1 MLIPLYIRKLLII
14 TTMAIIGKIREKS
27 GLLVTIVGLGLF
39 LFIIPVNDLLQQF
52 SGGTNSTLGLFNN
65 SEIDANDWK
74 YYNRENL
81 TRNNL
86 RINNLNS
93 GGNGSLTSADE
104 DQIKVTSWNQMISDT
119 IYHYELNKIGIKVS
133 ADELNQGLLNG
144 ENPLPSS
151 LKELFVKN
159 GLYNKDSFNIWK
171 TNRIINLPDNPESK
185 KDLKNNIE
193 DPLKNERR
201 INKYSS
207 MIKNGVLGT
216 IQEGKRAA
224 NEEKISSNIKY
235 IFISYDDIN
244 DTLINVD
251 ENEKKN
257 FYDLHSNEKIWD
269 QRQDLVSY
277 DYSILTFKPS
287 SSDIDNYTSRMES
300 LKEDFKSSKNDSL
313 FVANYAETP
322 MTVQSPYGPRPS
334 GNFTG
339 QPYKGGKFSSF
350 IDEKIKN
357 GNKKD
362 IIGPFVN
369 GDKIQLVKIYETGD
383 EEQAKVRHILINSKE
398 GDLDDAKNKKLADS
412 ILYVIRRDSSKFRS
426 LVSKYSD
433 DPGSISNGGV
443 YSWFPKGQMVPEF
456 EEFSF
461 TKKIGRSGVVRT
473 NYGFHV
479 IQVLGRKVGSFKKIA
494 IVDETIQVSKA
505 TQNEFYDSVALAF
518 YYKADST
525 NFNNAADELGF
536 EVKSSGYVPLIYPN
550 RRSSGLYGPSDL
562 NRNMNISRWAFNSN
576 VGDLLEPEYISNNQ
590 LVLAVVKEKIIAD
603 EVSFNNLAS
612 LMEPMVKNYLKANY
626 YKNKYSSKISNIK
639 SIDSISNLLKGNV
652 DNKFVKYS
660 DANIG
665 NNTQELAEPKVMA
678 YIFNLSANEIS
689 PIIEGKKGIYIIQN
703 ISTNSNSIVEENS
716 VIQKSELQQKEM
728 RTQIEQ
734 GYYPALYNSY
744 KVRDDRAKNM
754 IMSN

>member
-1 MLIPLYIRKLLII
+1 
-14 TTMAIIGKIREKS
+14 MAIIGKIREKS
-27 GLLVTIVGLGLF
+27 GLLVTMVGLGLF
-39 LFIIPVNDLLQQF
+39 LFIIPVNDLLNQF
-52 SGGTNSTLGLFNN
+52 SGGANSTLGLFNN

-74 YYNRENL
+74 YYFKENR

-86 RINNLNS
+86 RMNNMNS

-104 DQIKVTSWNQMISDT
+104 DQLKVTTWNQMISDT
-119 IYHYELNKIGIKVS
+119 IYHFELEKVGLNVS
-133 ADELNQGLLNG
+133 AEELNQGLLNG

-151 LKELFVKN
+151 LKELFVKD

-185 KDLKNNIE
+185 RDLKNNIE

-201 INKYSS
+201 INKYGA
-207 MIKNGVLGT
+207 MLQNGVFT
-216 IQEGKRAA
+216 TVQEAKKFA
-224 NEEKISSNIKY
+224 NEDKISANIKY
-235 IFISYDDIN
+235 VFVSYDNIN
-244 DTLINVD
+244 DTLISLD
-251 ENEKKN
+251 EQKRQEYYNE
-257 FYDLHSNEKIWD
+257 HSNEKVWE
-269 QRQDLVSY
+269 QRQNLVSY

-287 SSDIDNYTSRMES
+287 ASDIRNYTERMES
-300 LKEDFKSSKNDSL
+300 LKEDFQSSKNDSL

-322 MTVQSPYGPRPS
+322 MMVQSPYGPRPS

-357 GNKKD
+357 SSKGD

-398 GDLDDAKNKKLADS
+398 GDVDDDKNKRLADS
-412 ILYVIRRDSSKFRS
+412 ILYAVRRDSSKFSS

-433 DPGSISNGGV
+433 DPGSVANGGV

-461 TKKIGRSGVVRT
+461 SKRIGKSGVVRT
-473 NYGFHV
+473 TYGFHI
-479 IQVLGRKVGSFKKIA
+479 IQVLGRKTGSFKKIA
-494 IVDETIQVSKA
+494 VVDETIQVSKT
-505 TQNEFYDSVALAF
+505 TQNEYYDSVALAF

-525 NFNNAADELGF
+525 DFTSAADEYGF

-550 RRSSGLYGPSDL
+550 RRTSGLYGPADL
-562 NRNMNISRWAFNSN
+562 NRNMNIARWAFNSN
-576 VGDLLEPEYISNNQ
+576 SGDLLEPEYISNNQ
-590 LVLAVVKEKIIAD
+590 LVLAVVKEKIDAD
-603 EVSFNNLAS
+603 VTSYKNLNT
-612 LMEPMVKNYLKANY
+612 LMEPLMKNHLKAIY
-626 YKNKYSSKISNIK
+626 YQKTFANNISSLKTIDSVSKILSSNVE
-639 SIDSISNLLKGNV
+639 S
-652 DNKFVKYS
+652 KFVKYS
-660 DANIG
+660 DVNIG
-665 NNTQELAEPKVMA
+665 NNSQEVAEPKVMA
-678 YIFNLSANEIS
+678 YIFSLDVNEIS
-689 PIIEGKKGIYIIQN
+689 PIIEGKKGVYIIQAESQN
-703 ISTNSNSIVEENS
+703 NNSVVDERSISTKAES
-716 VIQKSELQQKEM
+716 KQKEI

-754 IMSN
+754 ILSN

>member
-1 MLIPLYIRKLLII
+1 
-14 TTMAIIGKIREKS
+14 MAIIGKIREKS
-27 GLLVTIVGLGLF
+27 GLLVTMVGLGLF
-39 LFIIPVNDLLQQF
+39 LFIIPVNDLLNQF
-52 SGGTNSTLGLFNN
+52 SGGANSTLGLFNN

-74 YYNRENL
+74 YYFKENR

-86 RINNLNS
+86 RMNNMNS

-104 DQIKVTSWNQMISDT
+104 DQLKVTTWNQMISDT
-119 IYHYELNKIGIKVS
+119 IYHFELEKVGLSVS
-133 ADELNQGLLNG
+133 AEELNQGLLNG

-151 LKELFVKN
+151 LKELFVKD

-185 KDLKNNIE
+185 RDLKNNIE

-201 INKYSS
+201 INKYGA
-207 MIKNGVLGT
+207 MLQNGVFT
-216 IQEGKRAA
+216 TVQEAKKFA
-224 NEEKISSNIKY
+224 NEDKISANIKY
-235 IFISYDDIN
+235 VFVSYDNIN
-244 DTLINVD
+244 DTLISLD
-251 ENEKKN
+251 EQKRQEYYNE
-257 FYDLHSNEKIWD
+257 HSNEKVWE
-269 QRQDLVSY
+269 QRQNLVSY
-277 DYSILTFKPS
+277 EYSILTFKPS
-287 SSDIDNYTSRMES
+287 ASDIRNYTERMES
-300 LKEDFKSSKNDSL
+300 LKEDFQSSKNDSL

-322 MTVQSPYGPRPS
+322 MMVQSPYGPRPS

-357 GNKKD
+357 SSKGD

-398 GDLDDAKNKKLADS
+398 GDVDDDKNKRLADS
-412 ILYVIRRDSSKFRS
+412 ILYAVRRDSSSKFSS

-433 DPGSISNGGV
+433 DPGSVANGGV

-461 TKKIGRSGVVRT
+461 SKRIGKSGVVRT
-473 NYGFHV
+473 TYGFHI
-479 IQVLGRKVGSFKKIA
+479 IQVLGRKTGSFKKIA
-494 IVDETIQVSKA
+494 VVDETIQVSKT
-505 TQNEFYDSVALAF
+505 TQNEYYDSVALAF

-525 NFNNAADELGF
+525 DFTTAADEYGF

-550 RRSSGLYGPSDL
+550 RRTSGLYGPADL
-562 NRNMNISRWAFNSN
+562 NRNMNIARWAFNSN
-576 VGDLLEPEYISNNQ
+576 SGDLLEPEYISNNQ
-590 LVLAVVKEKIIAD
+590 LVLAVVKEKIDAD
-603 EVSFNNLAS
+603 VTSYKNLNT
-612 LMEPMVKNYLKANY
+612 LMEPLMKNHLKAIY
-626 YKNKYSSKISNIK
+626 YQKTFANKISSLKTIDSVSKILTSNVE
-639 SIDSISNLLKGNV
+639 S
-652 DNKFVKYS
+652 KFVKYS
-660 DANIG
+660 DVNIG
-665 NNTQELAEPKVMA
+665 NNSQEVAEPKVMA
-678 YIFNLSANEIS
+678 YIFSLDVNEIS
-689 PIIEGKKGIYIIQN
+689 PIIEGKKGVYIIQAESQN
-703 ISTNSNSIVEENS
+703 NNSVVEERSISTKAES
-716 VIQKSELQQKEM
+716 KQKEI

-754 IMSN
+754 ILSN

>member
-1 MLIPLYIRKLLII
+1 
-14 TTMAIIGKIREKS
+14 MAIIGKIREKS
-27 GLLVTIVGLGLF
+27 GLLVTMVGLGLF
-39 LFIIPVNDLLQQF
+39 LFIIPVNDLLNQF
-52 SGGTNSTLGLFNN
+52 SGGANSTLGLFNN

-74 YYNRENL
+74 YYFKENR

-86 RINNLNS
+86 RMNNMNS

-104 DQIKVTSWNQMISDT
+104 DQLKVTTWNQMISDT
-119 IYHYELNKIGIKVS
+119 IYHFELEKVGLSVS
-133 ADELNQGLLNG
+133 AEELNQGLLNG

-151 LKELFVKN
+151 LKELFVKD

-185 KDLKNNIE
+185 RDLKNNIE

-201 INKYSS
+201 INKYGA
-207 MIKNGVLGT
+207 MLQNGVFT
-216 IQEGKRAA
+216 TVQEAKKFA
-224 NEEKISSNIKY
+224 NEDKISANIKY
-235 IFISYDDIN
+235 VFVSYDNIN
-244 DTLINVD
+244 DTLISLD
-251 ENEKKN
+251 EQKRQEYYNE
-257 FYDLHSNEKIWD
+257 HSNEKVWE
-269 QRQDLVSY
+269 QRQNLVSY

-287 SSDIDNYTSRMES
+287 ASDIRNYTERMES
-300 LKEDFKSSKNDSL
+300 LKEDFQSSKNDSL

-322 MTVQSPYGPRPS
+322 MMVQSPYGPRPS

-357 GNKKD
+357 SSKGD

-398 GDLDDAKNKKLADS
+398 GDVDDDKNKRLADS
-412 ILYVIRRDSSKFRS
+412 ILYAVRRDSSKFSS

-433 DPGSISNGGV
+433 DPGSVANGGV

-461 TKKIGRSGVVRT
+461 SKRIGKSGVVRT
-473 NYGFHV
+473 TYGFHI
-479 IQVLGRKVGSFKKIA
+479 IQVLGRKTGSFKKIA
-494 IVDETIQVSKA
+494 VVDETIQVSKT
-505 TQNEFYDSVALAF
+505 TQNEYYDSVALAF

-525 NFNNAADELGF
+525 DFTSAADEYGF

-550 RRSSGLYGPSDL
+550 RRTSGLYGPADL
-562 NRNMNISRWAFNSN
+562 NRNMNIARWAFNSN
-576 VGDLLEPEYISNNQ
+576 SGDLLEPEYISNNQ
-590 LVLAVVKEKIIAD
+590 LVLAVVKEKIDAD
-603 EVSFNNLAS
+603 VTSYKNLNT
-612 LMEPMVKNYLKANY
+612 LMEPLMKNHLKAIY
-626 YKNKYSSKISNIK
+626 YQKTFANNISSLKTIDSVSKILSSNVE
-639 SIDSISNLLKGNV
+639 S
-652 DNKFVKYS
+652 KFVKYS
-660 DANIG
+660 DVNIG
-665 NNTQELAEPKVMA
+665 NNSQEVAEPKVMA
-678 YIFNLSANEIS
+678 YIFSLDVNEIS
-689 PIIEGKKGIYIIQN
+689 PIIEGKKGVYIIQAESQN
-703 ISTNSNSIVEENS
+703 NNSVVDERSISTKAES
-716 VIQKSELQQKEM
+716 KQKEI

-754 IMSN
+754 ILSN

>member
-1 MLIPLYIRKLLII
+1 
-14 TTMAIIGKIREKS
+14 MAIIGKIREKS
-27 GLLVTIVGLGLF
+27 GLLVTMVGLGLF
-39 LFIIPVNDLLQQF
+39 LFIIPVNDLLNQF
-52 SGGTNSTLGLFNN
+52 SGGANSTLGLFNN

-74 YYNRENL
+74 YYFKENR

-86 RINNLNS
+86 RMNNMNS

-104 DQIKVTSWNQMISDT
+104 DQLKVTTWNQMISDT
-119 IYHYELNKIGIKVS
+119 IYHFELEKVGLSVS
-133 ADELNQGLLNG
+133 AEELNQGLLNG

-151 LKELFVKN
+151 LKELFVKD

-185 KDLKNNIE
+185 RDLKNNIE

-201 INKYSS
+201 INKYGA
-207 MIKNGVLGT
+207 MLQNGVFT
-216 IQEGKRAA
+216 TVQEAKKFA
-224 NEEKISSNIKY
+224 NEDKISANIKY
-235 IFISYDDIN
+235 VFVSYDNIN
-244 DTLINVD
+244 DTLISLD
-251 ENEKKN
+251 EQKRQEYYNE
-257 FYDLHSNEKIWD
+257 HSNEKVWE
-269 QRQDLVSY
+269 QRQNLVSY
-277 DYSILTFKPS
+277 EYSILTFKPS
-287 SSDIDNYTSRMES
+287 ASDIRNYTERMES
-300 LKEDFKSSKNDSL
+300 LKEDFQSSKNDSL

-322 MTVQSPYGPRPS
+322 MMVQSPYGPRPS

-357 GNKKD
+357 SSKGD

-398 GDLDDAKNKKLADS
+398 GDVDDDKNKRLADS
-412 ILYVIRRDSSKFRS
+412 ILYAVRRDSSKFSS

-433 DPGSISNGGV
+433 DPGSVANGGV

-461 TKKIGRSGVVRT
+461 SKRIGKSGVVRT
-473 NYGFHV
+473 TYGFHI
-479 IQVLGRKVGSFKKIA
+479 IQVLGRKTGSFKKIA
-494 IVDETIQVSKA
+494 VVDETIQVSKT
-505 TQNEFYDSVALAF
+505 TQNEYYDSVALAF

-525 NFNNAADELGF
+525 DFNTAADEYGF

-550 RRSSGLYGPSDL
+550 RRTSGLYGPADL
-562 NRNMNISRWAFNSN
+562 NRNMNIARWAFNSN
-576 VGDLLEPEYISNNQ
+576 SGDLLEPEYISNNQ
-590 LVLAVVKEKIIAD
+590 LVLAVVKEKIDAD
-603 EVSFNNLAS
+603 VTSYKNLNT
-612 LMEPMVKNYLKANY
+612 LMEPLMKNHLKAIY
-626 YKNKYSSKISNIK
+626 YQKTFANKISSLKTIDSVSKILTSNVE
-639 SIDSISNLLKGNV
+639 S
-652 DNKFVKYS
+652 KFVKYS
-660 DANIG
+660 DINIG
-665 NNTQELAEPKVMA
+665 NNSQEVAEPKVMA
-678 YIFNLSANEIS
+678 YIFSLDVNEIS
-689 PIIEGKKGIYIIQN
+689 PIIEGKKGVYIIQAESQN
-703 ISTNSNSIVEENS
+703 NNSVVDERSISTKAES
-716 VIQKSELQQKEM
+716 KQKEI

-754 IMSN
+754 ILSN

>member
-1 MLIPLYIRKLLII
+1 
-14 TTMAIIGKIREKS
+14 MAIIGKIREKS
-27 GLLVTIVGLGLF
+27 GLLVTMVGLGLF
-39 LFIIPVNDLLQQF
+39 LFIIPVNDLLNQF
-52 SGGTNSTLGLFNN
+52 SGGANSTLGLFNN

-74 YYNRENL
+74 YYFKENR

-86 RINNLNS
+86 RMNNMNS

-104 DQIKVTSWNQMISDT
+104 DQLKVTTWNQMISDT
-119 IYHYELNKIGIKVS
+119 IYHFELEKVGLSVS
-133 ADELNQGLLNG
+133 AEELNQGLLNG

-151 LKELFVKN
+151 LKELFVKD

-185 KDLKNNIE
+185 RDLKNNIE

-201 INKYSS
+201 INKYGA
-207 MIKNGVLGT
+207 MLQNGVFT
-216 IQEGKRAA
+216 TVQEAKKFA
-224 NEEKISSNIKY
+224 NEDKISANIKY
-235 IFISYDDIN
+235 VFVSYDNIN
-244 DTLINVD
+244 DTLISLD
-251 ENEKKN
+251 EQKRQEYYNE
-257 FYDLHSNEKIWD
+257 HSNEKVWE
-269 QRQDLVSY
+269 QRQNLVSY

-287 SSDIDNYTSRMES
+287 ASDIRNYTERMES
-300 LKEDFKSSKNDSL
+300 LKEDFQSSKNDSL

-322 MTVQSPYGPRPS
+322 MMVQSPYGPRPS

-357 GNKKD
+357 SSKGD

-398 GDLDDAKNKKLADS
+398 GDVDDDKNKRLADS
-412 ILYVIRRDSSKFRS
+412 ILYAVRRDSSKFSS

-433 DPGSISNGGV
+433 DPGSVANGGV

-461 TKKIGRSGVVRT
+461 SKRIGKSGVVRT
-473 NYGFHV
+473 TYGFHI
-479 IQVLGRKVGSFKKIA
+479 IQVLGRKTGSFKKIA
-494 IVDETIQVSKA
+494 VVDETIQVSKT
-505 TQNEFYDSVALAF
+505 TQNEYYDSVALAF

-525 NFNNAADELGF
+525 DFTTAADEYGF

-550 RRSSGLYGPSDL
+550 RRTSGLYGPADL
-562 NRNMNISRWAFNSN
+562 NRNMNIARWAFNSN
-576 VGDLLEPEYISNNQ
+576 SGDLLEPEYISNNQ
-590 LVLAVVKEKIIAD
+590 LVLAVVKEKIDAD
-603 EVSFNNLAS
+603 VTSYKNLNT
-612 LMEPMVKNYLKANY
+612 LMEPLMKNHLKAIY
-626 YKNKYSSKISNIK
+626 YQKTFANNISSLKTIDSVSKILTSNVE
-639 SIDSISNLLKGNV
+639 S
-652 DNKFVKYS
+652 KFVKYS
-660 DANIG
+660 DVNIG
-665 NNTQELAEPKVMA
+665 NNSQEVAEPKVMA
-678 YIFNLSANEIS
+678 YIFSLDVNEIS
-689 PIIEGKKGIYIIQN
+689 PIIEGKKGVYIIQAESQN
-703 ISTNSNSIVEENS
+703 NNSVVDERSISTKAES
-716 VIQKSELQQKEM
+716 KQKEI

-754 IMSN
+754 ILSN

>member
-1 MLIPLYIRKLLII
+1 
-14 TTMAIIGKIREKS
+14 MAIIGKIREKS
-27 GLLVTIVGLGLF
+27 GLLVTMVGLGLF
-39 LFIIPVNDLLQQF
+39 LFIIPVNDLLNQF
-52 SGGTNSTLGLFNN
+52 SGGANSTLGLFNN

-74 YYNRENL
+74 YYFKENR

-86 RINNLNS
+86 RMNNMNS

-104 DQIKVTSWNQMISDT
+104 DQLKVTTWNQMISDT
-119 IYHYELNKIGIKVS
+119 IYHFELEKVGLSVS
-133 ADELNQGLLNG
+133 AEELNQGLLNG

-151 LKELFVKN
+151 LKELFVKD

-185 KDLKNNIE
+185 RDLKNNIE

-201 INKYSS
+201 INKYGA
-207 MIKNGVLGT
+207 MLQNGVFT
-216 IQEGKRAA
+216 TVQEAKKFA
-224 NEEKISSNIKY
+224 NEDKISANIKY
-235 IFISYDDIN
+235 VFVSYDNIN
-244 DTLINVD
+244 DTLISLD
-251 ENEKKN
+251 EQKRQEYYNE
-257 FYDLHSNEKIWD
+257 HSNEKVWE
-269 QRQDLVSY
+269 QRQNLVSY

-287 SSDIDNYTSRMES
+287 ASDIRNYTERMES
-300 LKEDFKSSKNDSL
+300 LKEDFQSSKNDSL

-322 MTVQSPYGPRPS
+322 MMVQSPYGPRPS

-357 GNKKD
+357 SSKGD

-398 GDLDDAKNKKLADS
+398 GDVDDDKNKRLADS
-412 ILYVIRRDSSKFRS
+412 ILYAVRRDSSKFSS

-433 DPGSISNGGV
+433 DPGSVANGGV

-461 TKKIGRSGVVRT
+461 SKRIGKSGVVKT
-473 NYGFHV
+473 TYGFHI
-479 IQVLGRKVGSFKKIA
+479 IQVLGRKTGSFKKIA
-494 IVDETIQVSKA
+494 VVDETIQVSKT
-505 TQNEFYDSVALAF
+505 TQNEYYDSVALAF

-525 NFNNAADELGF
+525 DFTTAADEYGF

-550 RRSSGLYGPSDL
+550 RRTSGLYGPADL
-562 NRNMNISRWAFNSN
+562 NRNMNIARWAFNSN
-576 VGDLLEPEYISNNQ
+576 SGDLLEPEYISNNQ
-590 LVLAVVKEKIIAD
+590 LVLAVVNEKIDAD
-603 EVSFNNLAS
+603 VTSYKNLNT
-612 LMEPMVKNYLKANY
+612 LMEPLMKNHLKAIY
-626 YKNKYSSKISNIK
+626 YQKTFANKISSLKTIDSVSKILTSNVE
-639 SIDSISNLLKGNV
+639 S
-652 DNKFVKYS
+652 KFVKYS
-660 DANIG
+660 DVNIG
-665 NNTQELAEPKVMA
+665 NNSQEVAEPKVMA
-678 YIFNLSANEIS
+678 YIFSLDVNEIS
-689 PIIEGKKGIYIIQN
+689 PIIEGKKGVYIIQAESQN
-703 ISTNSNSIVEENS
+703 NNSVVEERSISTKAES
-716 VIQKSELQQKEM
+716 KQKEI

-754 IMSN
+754 ILSN

>member
-1 MLIPLYIRKLLII
+1 
-14 TTMAIIGKIREKS
+14 MAIIGKIREKS
-27 GLLVTIVGLGLF
+27 GLLVTMVGLGLF
-39 LFIIPVNDLLQQF
+39 LFIIPVNDLLNQF
-52 SGGTNSTLGLFNN
+52 SGGANSTLGLFNN

-74 YYNRENL
+74 YYFKENR

-86 RINNLNS
+86 RMNNMNS

-104 DQIKVTSWNQMISDT
+104 DQLKVTTWNQMISDT
-119 IYHYELNKIGIKVS
+119 IYHFELEKVGLSVS
-133 ADELNQGLLNG
+133 AEELNQGLLNG

-151 LKELFVKN
+151 LKELFVKD

-185 KDLKNNIE
+185 RDLKNNIE

-201 INKYSS
+201 INKYGA
-207 MIKNGVLGT
+207 MLQNGVFT
-216 IQEGKRAA
+216 TVQEAKKFA
-224 NEEKISSNIKY
+224 NEDKISANIKY
-235 IFISYDDIN
+235 VFVSYDNIN
-244 DTLINVD
+244 DTLISLD
-251 ENEKKN
+251 EQKRQEYYNE
-257 FYDLHSNEKIWD
+257 HSNEKVWE
-269 QRQDLVSY
+269 QRQNLVSY

-287 SSDIDNYTSRMES
+287 ASDIRNYTERMES
-300 LKEDFKSSKNDSL
+300 LKEDFQSSKNDSL

-322 MTVQSPYGPRPS
+322 MMVQSPYGPRPS

-357 GNKKD
+357 SSKGD

-398 GDLDDAKNKKLADS
+398 GDVDDDKNKRLADS
-412 ILYVIRRDSSKFRS
+412 ILYAVRRDSSKFSS

-433 DPGSISNGGV
+433 DPGSVANGGV

-461 TKKIGRSGVVRT
+461 SKRIGKSGVVRT
-473 NYGFHV
+473 TYGFHI
-479 IQVLGRKVGSFKKIA
+479 IQVLGRKTGSFKKIA
-494 IVDETIQVSKA
+494 VVDETIQVSKT
-505 TQNEFYDSVALAF
+505 TQNEYYDSVALAF

-525 NFNNAADELGF
+525 DFNTAADEYGF

-550 RRSSGLYGPSDL
+550 RRTSGLYGPADL
-562 NRNMNISRWAFNSN
+562 NRNMNIARWAFNSN
-576 VGDLLEPEYISNNQ
+576 SGDLLEPEYISNNQ
-590 LVLAVVKEKIIAD
+590 LVLAVVNEKIDAD
-603 EVSFNNLAS
+603 VTSYKNLNT
-612 LMEPMVKNYLKANY
+612 LMEPLMKNHLKAIY
-626 YKNKYSSKISNIK
+626 YQKTFANKISSLKTIDSVSKILTSNVE
-639 SIDSISNLLKGNV
+639 S
-652 DNKFVKYS
+652 KFVKYS
-660 DANIG
+660 DVNIG
-665 NNTQELAEPKVMA
+665 NNSQEVAEPKVMA
-678 YIFNLSANEIS
+678 YIFSLDVNEIS
-689 PIIEGKKGIYIIQN
+689 PIIEGKKGVYIIQAESQN
-703 ISTNSNSIVEENS
+703 NNSVVEERSISTKAES
-716 VIQKSELQQKEM
+716 KQKEI

-754 IMSN
+754 ILSN

>member
-1 MLIPLYIRKLLII
+1 
-14 TTMAIIGKIREKS
+14 MAIIGKIREKS
-27 GLLVTIVGLGLF
+27 GLLVTMVGLGLF
-39 LFIIPVNDLLQQF
+39 LFIIPVNDLLNQF
-52 SGGTNSTLGLFNN
+52 SGGANSTLGLFNN

-74 YYNRENL
+74 YYFKENR

-86 RINNLNS
+86 RMNNMNS

-104 DQIKVTSWNQMISDT
+104 DQLKVTTWNQMISDT
-119 IYHYELNKIGIKVS
+119 IYHFELEKVGLSVS
-133 ADELNQGLLNG
+133 AEELNQGLLNG

-151 LKELFVKN
+151 LKELFVKD

-185 KDLKNNIE
+185 RDLKNNIE

-201 INKYSS
+201 INKYGA
-207 MIKNGVLGT
+207 MLQNGVFT
-216 IQEGKRAA
+216 TVQEAKKFA
-224 NEEKISSNIKY
+224 NEDKISANIKY
-235 IFISYDDIN
+235 VFVSYDNIN
-244 DTLINVD
+244 DTLISLD
-251 ENEKKN
+251 EQKRQEYYNE
-257 FYDLHSNEKIWD
+257 HSNEKVWE
-269 QRQDLVSY
+269 QRQNLVSY

-287 SSDIDNYTSRMES
+287 AFDIRNYTERMES
-300 LKEDFKSSKNDSL
+300 LKEDFQSSKNDSL

-322 MTVQSPYGPRPS
+322 MMVQSPYGPRPS

-357 GNKKD
+357 SSKGD

-398 GDLDDAKNKKLADS
+398 GDVDDDKNKRLADS
-412 ILYVIRRDSSKFRS
+412 ILYAVRRDSSKFSS

-433 DPGSISNGGV
+433 DPGSVANGGV

-461 TKKIGRSGVVRT
+461 SKRIGKSGVIRT
-473 NYGFHV
+473 TYGFHI
-479 IQVLGRKVGSFKKIA
+479 IQVLGRKTGSFKKIA
-494 IVDETIQVSKA
+494 VVDETIQVSKT
-505 TQNEFYDSVALAF
+505 TQNEYYDSVALAF

-525 NFNNAADELGF
+525 DFTTAADEYGF

-550 RRSSGLYGPSDL
+550 RRTSGLYGPADL
-562 NRNMNISRWAFNSN
+562 NRNMNIARWAFNSN
-576 VGDLLEPEYISNNQ
+576 SGDLLEPEYISNNQ
-590 LVLAVVKEKIIAD
+590 LVLAVVKEKIDAD
-603 EVSFNNLAS
+603 VTSYKNLNT
-612 LMEPMVKNYLKANY
+612 LMEPLMKNHLKAIY
-626 YKNKYSSKISNIK
+626 YQKTFANNISSLKTIDSVSKILTSNVE
-639 SIDSISNLLKGNV
+639 S
-652 DNKFVKYS
+652 KFVKYS
-660 DANIG
+660 DVNIG
-665 NNTQELAEPKVMA
+665 NNSQEVAEPKVMA
-678 YIFNLSANEIS
+678 YIFSLDVNEIS
-689 PIIEGKKGIYIIQN
+689 PIIEGKKGVYITQVESQN
-703 ISTNSNSIVEENS
+703 NNSVVDERSISTKAES
-716 VIQKSELQQKEM
+716 KQKEI

-754 IMSN
+754 ILSN